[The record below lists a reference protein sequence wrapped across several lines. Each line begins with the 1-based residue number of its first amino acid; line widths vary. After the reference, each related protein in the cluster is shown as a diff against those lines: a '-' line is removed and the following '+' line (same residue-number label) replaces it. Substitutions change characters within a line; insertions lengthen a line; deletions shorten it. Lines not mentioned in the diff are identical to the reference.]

1 MYSQIR
7 SILKSNGIKLSK
19 LKSQHFLINKD
30 ILLKEVEA
38 GNLVSNDRVIEIG
51 AGIGNLTRIL
61 AEKVKHVTAIEID
74 KELVKVLR
82 KELIEY
88 NNVEIVN
95 ENVLK
100 LKDSIFKNKKII
112 SNPPYNISSP
122 LLLKIIRS
130 QYKDCV
136 ITFQLEF
143 GQRLFAKPNSA
154 NYSRLTVRV
163 NYNTNIKYI
172 MNISRKNFYPIPQV
186 DSILLK
192 IMPKTPVIHVENED
206 RYFYLVNKLFNHKN
220 QLVQKV
226 MKNRLKRM
234 KLDRKFIDNFIEKL
248 PYRELRVRNLD
259 NSKIKE
265 IFDYLNEYNTELK
278 EYWNI

>member
-74 KELVKVLR
+74 KELVKILR

-100 LKDSIFKNKKII
+100 LEDSIFKNKKII